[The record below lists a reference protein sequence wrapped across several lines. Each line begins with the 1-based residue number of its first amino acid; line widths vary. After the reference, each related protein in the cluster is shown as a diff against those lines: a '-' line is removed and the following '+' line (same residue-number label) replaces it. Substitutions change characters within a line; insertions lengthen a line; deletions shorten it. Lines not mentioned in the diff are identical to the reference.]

1 MVVLGGG
8 RRYPRCVVALY
19 VAGILK
25 TVPIRAAGELISDIS
40 LDQSARLSEV
50 TARKVS
56 LDIQLRV

>member
-1 MVVLGGG
+1 M
-8 RRYPRCVVALY
+8 VALY

-25 TVPIRAAGELISDIS
+25 TVPIRAAGELILDIS